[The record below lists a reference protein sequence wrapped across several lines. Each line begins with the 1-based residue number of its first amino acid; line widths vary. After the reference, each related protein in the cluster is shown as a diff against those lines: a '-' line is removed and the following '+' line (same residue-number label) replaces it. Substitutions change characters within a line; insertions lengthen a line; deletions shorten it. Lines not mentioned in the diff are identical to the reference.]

1 MGKEKAVLPKK
12 FRLPPKKR
20 MSRFKPRLAV
30 KVEEEERRERQDV
43 SLREQFE
50 QEEGQVVY
58 VESWPEKAFRLLLL
72 IISVALAVLGIIALI
87 LPETRVLIVE
97 ILLKFVEEA
106 LGAVK
111 IS

>member
-1 MGKEKAVLPKK
+1 
-12 FRLPPKKR
+12 

-50 QEEGQVVY
+50 VEEGQIVY
-58 VESWPEKAFRLLLL
+58 VESWPEKTFRLLLL
-72 IISVALAVLGIIALI
+72 IISVALAVLGTIALI
-87 LPETRVLIVE
+87 LPETRVLIIE
-97 ILLKFVEEA
+97 IFFKFVEEA